1 MELLRLTNEDFVALV
16 PLHIAYKEAIGED
29 APSSSDL
36 CALKNAIED
45 GRILFFGCRENDRL
59 VGCCSVSITF
69 STFCYASSGVFED
82 FYILPAYR
90 HRGIARALVRFA
102 YENSGVA
109 SMTVGCAGCDLPMYK
124 SLGFSIPIGNLLA
137 YEHDIQRNYTV

>member
-1 MELLRLTNEDFVALV
+1 MELLRLTNEDLDALA

-29 APSSSDL
+29 VPSSEDL
-36 CALKNAIED
+36 SALKAAIETD
-45 GRILFFGCRENDRL
+45 RILFFGCRENGIL
-59 VGCCSVSITF
+59 VGCCSVSVTF

-102 YENSGVA
+102 YENSGVV
-109 SMTVGCAGCDLPMYK
+109 SMTVGCADCDLPMYK
-124 SLGFSIPIGNLLA
+124 ALGFSVPIGNLLA
-137 YEHDIQRNYTV
+137 FEA